1 MQKAYRMNSGKS
13 SFVNAKMVLF
23 FAQEKAET
31 EAEISGFKPHTD

>member
-13 SFVNAKMVLF
+13 SFVNAKNGAVF
-23 FAQEKAET
+23 CSKAET